1 MLNNTKVIHQTPCQ
15 FFERRSATLFGNDS
29 KVLIALDLVKKE
41 MCIEKGFKRDDGQD
55 YYNHCVEVAN
65 TLINFQIKDENAI
78 IAALLHD
85 LVEDV
90 EGYTI
95 ESISF
100 IFNPIVGE
108 YVRLLTKIKEYDYK
122 NPKVITEYLDNI
134 SKNMFSSAIK
144 TADRMHNMM
153 TLQLKTFESKNQK
166 CIETETYYLE
176 FFNKCRKMYPR
187 YESLFHAARSQI
199 QPMIFEVKSFYS
211 EIIRQQNEID
221 SLEKELIQKEKKI
234 EELKNKLNIK

>member
-1 MLNNTKVIHQTPCQ
+1 MSNDTKVVHQTPCQ
-15 FFERRSATLFGNDS
+15 FFERRAATLFGINS
-29 KVLIALDLVKKE
+29 KVLEALDLVKKE

-90 EGYTI
+90 KGYTI
-95 ESISF
+95 ESISL
-100 IFNPIVGE
+100 IFNPNVGE
-108 YVRLLTKIKEYDYK
+108 YVRLLTKIEGIDYK
-122 NPKVITEYLDNI
+122 DSTVISEYLEGI
-134 SKNMFSSAIK
+134 SKYMFPAAIK

-153 TLQLKTFESKNQK
+153 TLQLKTFEAKNKK
-166 CIETETYYLE
+166 CIETENYYLE

-187 YESLFHAARSQI
+187 YESLFHAATTQI

-211 EIIRQQNEID
+211 EILRQQEEIT
-221 SLEKELIQKEKKI
+221 SLEKELIEKEKVI
-234 EELKNKLNIK
+234 EKLKKDLNIE